1 MINFIWKKDSR
12 NGTDKDKDELLRNIA
27 LAHKEWKDKENYFQA
42 VTDHDLVDYSI
53 YEIEASRRKYLYL
66 LKKMREIYETSE
78 KYESTET
85 SMTHS

>member
-1 MINFIWKKDSR
+1 MMNFILKKDNKNTKEKER
-12 NGTDKDKDELLRNIA
+12 DELLRNIA

-66 LKKMREIYETSE
+66 LKKMREIHETSQQE
-78 KYESTET
+78 ESTET
-85 SMTHS
+85 SMNHS